1 MQGIMQI
8 FQDRAAL
15 LVGISTFIS
24 MLSLLLLFFVIW
36 RTGRIAKSYRTLTRG
51 MQDKNLE
58 ELLNA
63 HLSRV
68 KLALERVD
76 DVELTCK
83 KLQLMA
89 EKSIQKV
96 GVVRFNAFQDTGSD
110 LSFAVALLDSRG
122 DGVVI
127 STIFGRD
134 ESRTYAKPIQ
144 RGASS
149 YNLSAEEL
157 QAVGKALES

>member
-1 MQGIMQI
+1 MPELMQFIE
-8 FQDRAAL
+8 DRSVV
-15 LVGISTFIS
+15 LVAVSTFIS
-24 MLSLLLLFFVIW
+24 LVSLFLLAFVIW
-36 RTGRIAKSYRTLTRG
+36 RTGRLLNRYRSLMGG
-51 MQDKNLE
+51 MEDKNLE

-68 KLALERVD
+68 KLALERVE

-83 KLQLMA
+83 KLQLIA
-89 EKSIQKV
+89 DKSLQKV
-96 GVVRFNAFQDTGSD
+96 GVVRFNAFNDTGSD

-134 ESRTYAKPIQ
+134 ESRTYAKPVQ
-144 RGASS
+144 KGVSS
-149 YNLSAEEL
+149 YHLSEEEK
-157 QAVGKALES
+157 QALKKAMDS

>member
-1 MQGIMQI
+1 MPVLMQI
-8 FQDRAAL
+8 IEDRSAL
-15 LVGISTFIS
+15 FVAVSTFIS
-24 MLSLLLLFFVIW
+24 LLSLFLLAFVIW
-36 RTGRIAKSYRTLTRG
+36 RSGRVLNKYRTLMRG
-51 MQDKNLE
+51 MGDKNLE

-89 EKSIQKV
+89 EKSLQKV
-96 GVVRFNAFQDTGSD
+96 GVVRFNAFNDTGSD

-134 ESRTYAKPIQ
+134 ESRTYAKPVQ
-144 RGASS
+144 KGGSS
-149 YNLSAEEL
+149 YHLSDEEQ
-157 QAVGKALES
+157 QALTKALGQ

>member
-1 MQGIMQI
+1 MPGIMEV
-8 FQDRAAL
+8 FQDKPAL
-15 LVGISTFIS
+15 FVALSVGISLF
-24 MLSLLLLFFVIW
+24 SLLLLAINFW
-36 RTGRIAKSYRTLTRG
+36 RTGRILKNFRSLMRG

-68 KLALERVD
+68 KQALKRVD
-76 DVELTCK
+76 DMELTCK

-96 GVVRFNAFQDTGSD
+96 GVVRFNAFHDTGSD

-122 DGVVI
+122 DGVVV

-144 RGASS
+144 KGAST
-149 YNLSAEEL
+149 YHLSAEEQ
-157 QAVGKALES
+157 QAVSKALAQ

>member
-1 MQGIMQI
+1 MQI
-8 FQDRAAL
+8 IEDRAAL
-15 LVGISTFIS
+15 FVTVSTFVS
-24 MLSLLLLFFVIW
+24 LLSLFLLAFVIW
-36 RTGRIAKSYRTLTRG
+36 RSGRVLNKYRTLMRG
-51 MQDKNLE
+51 MGDKNLE

-89 EKSIQKV
+89 EKSLQKV
-96 GVVRFNAFQDTGSD
+96 GVVRFNAFNDTGSD
-110 LSFAVALLDSRG
+110 LSFAVALLDSHG

-134 ESRTYAKPIQ
+134 ESRTYAKPVQ
-144 RGASS
+144 KGVSS
-149 YNLSAEEL
+149 YHLSDEEQ
-157 QAVGKALES
+157 QALSKALGQ